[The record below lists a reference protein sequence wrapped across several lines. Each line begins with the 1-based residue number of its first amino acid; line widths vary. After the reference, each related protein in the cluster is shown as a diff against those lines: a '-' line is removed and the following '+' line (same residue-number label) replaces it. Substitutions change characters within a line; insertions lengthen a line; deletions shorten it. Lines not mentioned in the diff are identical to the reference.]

1 MFVLSYFFIASK
13 TATDKVPDWSE
24 RKGFSCI
31 IILTR
36 LSIAIVLKIAILFS
50 IIIMGTSESYKI
62 TVLFYN
68 IIDGNSSPSYLSQQ
82 AEHSIPPPPPQGKKQ
97 QKKPNKQTKKNKK
110 KKQKLSSRSKLPRK
124 TKQKQEPMINQTS
137 RRSPKILL
145 EVPQHNRKEI
155 YREGLFFYQIIR
167 AFLGTVDFYLKFLKT
182 FWGKFFIDADS
193 EMWNKLPEHIRFAQH
208 LDRYTIWLKNS

>member
-82 AEHSIPPPPPQGKKQ
+82 AEHSIPPPPPPRKKTT
-97 QKKPNKQTKKNKK
+97 KKTKQTNKK
-110 KKQKLSSRSKLPRK
+110 KTRKKNRNSPPAPNFPEKQNKSK
-124 TKQKQEPMINQTS
+124 NQ
-137 RRSPKILL
+137 
-145 EVPQHNRKEI
+145 
-155 YREGLFFYQIIR
+155 
-167 AFLGTVDFYLKFLKT
+167 
-182 FWGKFFIDADS
+182 
-193 EMWNKLPEHIRFAQH
+193 
-208 LDRYTIWLKNS
+208 